1 MILVPLV
8 KFLGVFSFKEYSAKP
23 GDSFHATAPLGL
35 NLLPVSHVL
44 EPNSMAGGG
53 RLGVAQTCFLGL
65 RLVVKR
71 QADAADLE
79 KRVCAT
85 GFWIA
90 A

>member
-1 MILVPLV
+1 M
-8 KFLGVFSFKEYSAKP
+8 FSNQTQWAV
-23 GDSFHATAPLGL
+23 G
-35 NLLPVSHVL
+35 
-44 EPNSMAGGG
+44 AGW
-53 RLGVAQTCFLGL
+53 GVAQTCFLGL

-79 KRVCAT
+79 KQVCAT

>member
-1 MILVPLV
+1 
-8 KFLGVFSFKEYSAKP
+8 
-23 GDSFHATAPLGL
+23 
-35 NLLPVSHVL
+35 
-44 EPNSMAGGG
+44 MAGGG

-79 KRVCAT
+79 KQVCAT